1 MTADVNNQ
9 LLAGN
14 GWRFFKQVL
23 SFVLCEHTPLD
34 SMCRTL
40 VVASHTLNTR
50 TTPFGMITGIQT
62 DILIRASLNTT
73 ATSNTRFIGLEV
85 LGVDE
90 EAVEERTNDTAL
102 GPSKASRNGVE
113 PTTPV
118 DDIIDNLIH
127 TTDGI
132 D

>member
-1 MTADVNNQ
+1 M
-9 LLAGN
+9 
-14 GWRFFKQVL
+14 
-23 SFVLCEHTPLD
+23 
-34 SMCRTL
+34 
-40 VVASHTLNTR
+40 VASHALHAS
-50 TTPFGMITGIQT
+50 TTPFGMIMGIQT

-73 ATSNTRFIGLEV
+73 AASDTRVIGLEV

-90 EAVEERTNDTAL
+90 EAVEERTNDMTL